1 MQGETD
7 LCVICKKL
15 LRRILPAVLD
25 ASVVLIQFKRAVPD
39 APEGSEDNSNNQ
51 EIKPDA
57 GDEEQPSAPGRE
69 KISRSKQREHKGE
82 NLIGATA
89 QSSSAAAQS
98 SSLRRRVPS

>member
-1 MQGETD
+1 MQGDTD